1 MLSGSKA
8 PEGKV
13 IDVASADE
21 LVMRTEAA
29 ASNLRVRS
37 IMGVVSQFDI
47 GERERAQH
55 QAAVEQ
61 HGSKQ
66 RDRGERQRVL
76 KPGGAS
82 G

>member
-1 MLSGSKA
+1 
-8 PEGKV
+8 
-13 IDVASADE
+13 
-21 LVMRTEAA
+21 
-29 ASNLRVRS
+29 
-37 IMGVVSQFDI
+37 MGVVSQFDI